1 MHWIALQPRPGE
13 PASLEAWTLQA
24 LRLTPWVARL
34 ESCLVL
40 EVAASE
46 RLFGGRAALLDLLL
60 KPNQALSPVDIAQG
74 ATSLIAT
81 GRLTLV
87 RQVAQ
92 QPHAERRLPLVHQ
105 LEPDQ
110 LPLHTLTAAR
120 PHLPTLVRLGVRRWG
135 QLRALPRDGLARRFG
150 ADMLTALD
158 QAYGQHPDTYAWLQL
173 PDVFASRL
181 ELAAHVEQASALLFA
196 ARRLLAQLRLWLQ
209 ARQHGV
215 LELELVWNLDA
226 RRANAQHH
234 DAHHDGRGTGRL
246 VVGTAQATQDMAHLE
261 RLLGEHL
268 ARVHLPA
275 PVTELQLRSLRTE
288 ALPGCTRSLL
298 LEDQR
303 PGDSLHHMVERL
315 QSRLGAQAVRG
326 VRLQADHRPECMQTW
341 HVLQPLRSAALDRAA
356 QRETP
361 HPAPHAALYPTWLL
375 AEPLALQ
382 HGAHGP
388 LYQGPLTLLVGP
400 QRLEAGWLQGQP
412 VLRDYY
418 LARSPQAG
426 LVWVYRQRLAH
437 RGIAPQQVTWYLHG
451 LFA

>member
-13 PASLEAWTLQA
+13 PACLQAWTLQA

-34 ESCLVL
+34 DTCLVL

-46 RLFGGRAALLDLLL
+46 RLFGGRAALLGLFLM
-60 KPNQALSPVDIAQG
+60 PNEALAPVDIAQG
-74 ATSLIAT
+74 ATSLIAA
-81 GRLTLV
+81 GRLDLV
-87 RQVAQ
+87 RRIAQ
-92 QPHAERRLPLVHQ
+92 EPHAERRLPLAQQ

-110 LPLHTLTAAR
+110 LPLHTLVAAR
-120 PHLPTLVRLGVRRWG
+120 PHLPILVRLGVRRWG

-150 ADMLTALD
+150 AELLTALD
-158 QAYGQHPDTYAWLQL
+158 RAYGQHPDTYAWLQV

-181 ELAAHVEQASALLFA
+181 ELPAHVGQAPALLFA

-215 LELELVWNLDA
+215 LELELVWSLDA
-226 RRANAQHH
+226 RRTNAQHV

-268 ARVHLPA
+268 ARVQLPA
-275 PVTELQLRSLRTE
+275 PVVELRLRSLRTQPQ
-288 ALPGCTRSLL
+288 PGHTRSLL
-298 LEDQR
+298 PQDQR
-303 PGDSLHHMVERL
+303 RGDSLHHLVERL
-315 QSRLGAQAVRG
+315 QSRLGPQAVRG
-326 VRLQADHRPECMQTW
+326 VRLQADHRPECMQCWQT
-341 HVLQPLRSAALDRAA
+341 LDGTALPASAGSMPE
-356 QRETP
+356 QG
-361 HPAPHAALYPTWLL
+361 PHAALHPTWLL
-375 AEPLALQ
+375 AQPLALQ
-382 HGAHGP
+382 QGHSGP

-400 QRLEAGWLQGQP
+400 QRLEVGWLQGQSA
-412 VLRDYY
+412 LRDYY

-426 LVWVYRQRLAH
+426 LVWVFHQRLAQTQ
-437 RGIAPQQVTWYLHG
+437 ASAWYLHG